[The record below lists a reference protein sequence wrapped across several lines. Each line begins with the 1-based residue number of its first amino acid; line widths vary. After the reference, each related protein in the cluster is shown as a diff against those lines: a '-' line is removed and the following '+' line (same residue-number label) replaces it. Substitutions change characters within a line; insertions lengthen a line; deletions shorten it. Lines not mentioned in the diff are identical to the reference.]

1 MPSHSSQG
9 PRQQGLSP
17 GPTASHP
24 KGHLKRNLKR
34 LTKVIIKPLMHMV
47 SDFLRKKMTHIRTYA
62 KKLAEGK
69 DLLPLLQWRHSQQ
82 PQTQTSACSLSL
94 WGQGPESDPP
104 ALPPMPVEG
113 RAGRLLSRKGR
124 VRPLASCCRQPQAFP
139 PTLRTHSGHG
149 QHTPRKNG
157 TSFSHGIL
165 KMIYKAQTSKT
176 DWKLEPGFYEILHEL
191 HKL

>member
-17 GPTASHP
+17 GPTVSHP

-94 WGQGPESDPP
+94 WGQGPASDPP

-113 RAGRLLSRKGR
+113 RAAVYSAGRAGSGR
-124 VRPLASCCRQPQAFP
+124 WLPVAGSPRRSHRHWEHTQVTGSTRQGKMAPASLMAF
-139 PTLRTHSGHG
+139 
-149 QHTPRKNG
+149 
-157 TSFSHGIL
+157 
-165 KMIYKAQTSKT
+165 
-176 DWKLEPGFYEILHEL
+176 
-191 HKL
+191 

>member
-94 WGQGPESDPP
+94 WASGPFTQQEGQGQAAGFLLQAAPGVPTDTENTLRS
-104 ALPPMPVEG
+104 
-113 RAGRLLSRKGR
+113 RAAHAKEKWHQLLSWHFKNDLQSTDFQNRLE
-124 VRPLASCCRQPQAFP
+124 VRTWFLWNTTWIA
-139 PTLRTHSGHG
+139 
-149 QHTPRKNG
+149 
-157 TSFSHGIL
+157 
-165 KMIYKAQTSKT
+165 
-176 DWKLEPGFYEILHEL
+176 
-191 HKL
+191 